1 MVNAK
6 AGTSQEAPASKS
18 GSSSQCEKEKGEREF
33 MKKILILSMF
43 LGSFSSFA
51 LGYDLPFTNDG
62 KFYEEKLLNREI
74 STEDTTLKIEK
85 MSDQKYKVVYYNDF
99 ETGEKT
105 DKPTFS
111 VDAVKNKNMICD
123 DTDVCI
129 AYDTKLKRAVFVD
142 KDTNKIIF
150 PEVLDSDNGKTDEI
164 LEKLYPNDFGKAKDN
179 DIESGVER

>member
-1 MVNAK
+1 
-6 AGTSQEAPASKS
+6 
-18 GSSSQCEKEKGEREF
+18 

-43 LGSFSSFA
+43 LGSLSSFA

-164 LEKLYPNDFGKAKDN
+164 LEKLYPNDVGKAKDN